1 MLLFLSIKWIVK
13 EIAMNDTYP
22 GGPTYADP
30 DPWPSWP
37 AGPEEPE
44 DEPGFGDGEWPE

>member
-1 MLLFLSIKWIVK
+1 MK

-22 GGPTYADP
+22 GGPTYSDP
-30 DPWPSWP
+30 HPWPSWP
-37 AGPEEPE
+37 ADPEPE

>member
-1 MLLFLSIKWIVK
+1 
-13 EIAMNDTYP
+13 MNDTYP

-44 DEPGFGDGEWPE
+44 EDEPGFGDGEWPE

>member
-1 MLLFLSIKWIVK
+1 
-13 EIAMNDTYP
+13 MNDTYP

-37 AGPEEPE
+37 AEEPEE

>member
-1 MLLFLSIKWIVK
+1 MSSGEPYYHL
-13 EIAMNDTYP
+13 
-22 GGPTYADP
+22 